1 MSAAAREPWEIRLA
15 EFVAGAVGHSGFPR
29 GATPEVAF
37 AGRSNVGKSS
47 LINLLVRKRDLART
61 SNTPGRTQQ
70 INFFRINDRWHYVD
84 LPGYGFAKAPRAEME
99 KWRQMIE
106 EYLEDN
112 ERLRL
117 VVVLLDARRDPSPL
131 DDRLIDFLNQKRIP
145 TQIVLTK
152 CDKLTTSALAKTRRA
167 ISNHYS
173 LPADCQVIATA
184 AAKGKGREETLKMVY
199 EFLEASQEPS
209 EV

>member
-1 MSAAAREPWEIRLA
+1 MSAVSHAWEVRLA
-15 EFVAGAVGHSGFPR
+15 EFVTSAVGRGGFPR

-84 LPGYGFAKAPRAEME
+84 LPGYGFAKAPRAELE
-99 KWRQMIE
+99 KWREMIE
-106 EYLEDN
+106 EYFEAN

-117 VVVLLDARRDPSPL
+117 VIVLLDARREPSPL
-131 DDRLIDFLNQKRIP
+131 DDQLIGFLNEKQIP

-152 CDKLTTSALAKTRRA
+152 CDKLTSSALAKTRRD
-167 ISNHYS
+167 ISRHYG
-173 LPADCQVIATA
+173 LPADMQVIATA
-184 AAKGKGREETLKMVY
+184 AAKGQGRDETLKMIY
-199 EFLEASQEPS
+199 EFLSASPAPQEG
-209 EV
+209 